1 MGTDSTNGDSGD
13 DSDDADSG
21 FAVENECSYND
32 DIDDENLPGLENL
45 DPPVAVNHRIESDSE
60 PDADDNSG

>member
-32 DIDDENLPGLENL
+32 DIDDQNLSGLENF
-45 DPPVAVNHRIESDSE
+45 DPSVAVNHRIESDSE
-60 PDADDNSG
+60 PDVDDNSG